1 MGRCSGCGPQIL
13 REHVGGQSSGGW
25 ESMTTKWLQHRDF
38 RGLELAVELQE
49 SIYMSLNVFKWVKL
63 LLLLCFNMKKKIIKN
78 ATSR

>member
-1 MGRCSGCGPQIL
+1 MLEDRVVVAG
-13 REHVGGQSSGGW
+13 EKGGW
-25 ESMTTKWLQHRDF
+25 DSMTTKRLQHRDF

-78 ATSR
+78 TTSR